1 MSEFEVAAIA
11 AVASALLT
19 GLFSF
24 LNVFF
29 SSRESRKMKLI
40 ELNYHDAAEAF
51 SEYLCKSGVVP
62 MPVTPEYLAKLTGSF
77 ERASLYASERTRPVL
92 ERHFL
97 AVIRSP
103 ESLEADETA
112 HALKTN
118 ELRETLL
125 KSMQGDLSG
134 KENRRKQPG
143 I

>member
-19 GLFSF
+19 GLFAF

-29 SSRESRKMKLI
+29 SSRESRKIKLI

-62 MPVTPEYLAKLTGSF
+62 MPVTPEYLAELTGSF

-125 KSMQGDLSG
+125 KSMQDDLSG

>member
-19 GLFSF
+19 GLFAF

-29 SSRESRKMKLI
+29 SSRESRKIKLI

-62 MPVTPEYLAKLTGSF
+62 MPVTPEYLAELTGSF
-77 ERASLYASERTRPVL
+77 ERASLYASERTRP
-92 ERHFL
+92 
-97 AVIRSP
+97 
-103 ESLEADETA
+103 
-112 HALKTN
+112 LKTN